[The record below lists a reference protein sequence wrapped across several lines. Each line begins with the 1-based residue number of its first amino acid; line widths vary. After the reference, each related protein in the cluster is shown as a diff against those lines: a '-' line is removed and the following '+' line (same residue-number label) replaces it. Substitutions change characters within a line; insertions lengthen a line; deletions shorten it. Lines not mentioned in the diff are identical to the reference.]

1 MIELDQI
8 LGGLIRRTE
17 DGKLQWRRTVRD
29 DRFVA
34 SVDAISVVVLEV
46 PPRPSGPGPTY
57 RLEILDENGQTV
69 EVLDYDSSTGE
80 QDEQMGRLFVL
91 ARRSALNID
100 SVLQKLAEY
109 LEL

>member
-8 LGGLIRRTE
+8 LDGLIRRTM
-17 DGKLQWRRTVRD
+17 DGKLQWRRSVQD

-34 SVDAISVVVLEV
+34 SVDAISVVVREWT
-46 PPRPSGPGPTY
+46 PRSSGSRPSY

-69 EVLDYDSSTGE
+69 EDLHYDNSTRE
-80 QDEQMGRLFVL
+80 QDEQMERLFVL

-100 SVLQKLAEY
+100 SVLQKLAES